1 MEGEKVEK
9 RPTAEQAEPASLD
22 RGTNLCVCTV
32 TNPGE
37 DRSEMAAVRAAR
49 LRGEGKESS
58 EGTTGFGSESW
69 AGVLALPLF
78 PAGDW
83 GLRALFLSA
92 QPQRC
97 QSLVLRC
104 SAEQYLLIVRL

>member
-22 RGTNLCVCTV
+22 RGTNLCVCRV

-58 EGTTGFGSESW
+58 EGSASQGLGVSPGRECWLCLCSLQGTG
-69 AGVLALPLF
+69 A
-78 PAGDW
+78 
-83 GLRALFLSA
+83 
-92 QPQRC
+92 
-97 QSLVLRC
+97 
-104 SAEQYLLIVRL
+104 